1 MPIEQRHIRTKHSGS
16 SAVCHSVAATG
27 NRLVT
32 DCRGFRARYVLYSLP
47 SHGSSWKLR
56 LRPPLL
62 QLCARPSPRLRQAE
76 HTSCKR
82 SAGGPDSTWLQQGRH
97 WHPSLSLLR
106 IDATRRLPWLA
117 SEFCVNIFEDVNT
130 GGRPS
135 WERSSAAFAHD
146 WAQAEPFLGRP
157 RDFCDAHPSLVSPAC
172 QDEE

>member
-82 SAGGPDSTWLQQGRH
+82 SAQGVDSTCLQQGRH
-97 WHPSLSLLR
+97 RHPSLSLL
-106 IDATRRLPWLA
+106 DSYATRNVPWLA
-117 SEFCVNIFEDVNT
+117 SDVS
-130 GGRPS
+130 GAALPLPMIGLKQSPS
-135 WERSSAAFAHD
+135 WAGPGTSATHTH
-146 WAQAEPFLGRP
+146 L
-157 RDFCDAHPSLVSPAC
+157 
-172 QDEE
+172 